1 MANSADLS
9 PDDRKHLSAQLV
21 KLGDMMGD
29 GLHYESDGKWI
40 PAEYRRVA
48 KALGHK
54 MPSKPRANN
63 SVAINERMQQRVKEQ
78 PCIECGSELKQT
90 RSGSTKAACT
100 QCGMRFTLLVV
111 RKGKK
116 SD

>member
-1 MANSADLS
+1 MELS

-29 GLHYESDGKWI
+29 GLHYEPDGKWI
-40 PAEYRRVA
+40 TAEYRRVA

-63 SVAINERMQQRVKEQ
+63 SPAINEHMAQRVKEVG
-78 PCIECGSELKQT
+78 CRECGGALKQT
-90 RSGSTKAACT
+90 RSGSTRAACT
-100 QCGMRFTLLVV
+100 QCGQLYGLLKMSR
-111 RKGKK
+111 RK
-116 SD
+116 